1 MLPIMYRLQSDKFK
15 VSSWHYTQIIENE
28 YFPFFS
34 ELFQIPMY
42 STSPNIFG
50 ESGVYQI
57 TYKSLSEFEQLRE
70 RRVAEEAGLPLSHKS
85 PQWNNKKKF
94 SFYSV

>member
-70 RRVAEEAGLPLSHKS
+70 RRVAEEAGLPLSHKT
-85 PQWNNKKKF
+85 PQWNN
-94 SFYSV
+94 

>member
-1 MLPIMYRLQSDKFK
+1 
-15 VSSWHYTQIIENE
+15 
-28 YFPFFS
+28 
-34 ELFQIPMY
+34 MY

-70 RRVAEEAGLPLSHKS
+70 RRVAEEAGLPLSHKT
-85 PQWNNKKKF
+85 PQSNN
-94 SFYSV
+94 

>member
-57 TYKSLSEFEQLRE
+57 TYKSLSEFEQLWE
-70 RRVAEEAGLPLSHKS
+70 RRVAEEAGLPLSHKT
-85 PQWNNKKKF
+85 PQSNN
-94 SFYSV
+94 

>member
-1 MLPIMYRLQSDKFK
+1 MLPIMYRLQTDKFK

-34 ELFQIPMY
+34 ELFQISMY

-70 RRVAEEAGLPLSHKS
+70 RRVAEEAGLPLSHKT
-85 PQWNNKKKF
+85 PQWNN
-94 SFYSV
+94 